1 MPKNKWKL
9 HNTVGNLVDEGL
21 FIYKRLEIVEID
33 FEKNMWFEMYICV
46 SLFVTL
52 AHAGSNWKSLNHKIN
67 HKKKAH
73 EIHMRKYLG
82 HMKCS
87 KEKGLDSQNTN
98 KKKFR
103 THEYP
108 REKIADPQIPTRK
121 ILDPRNTHEKKILTH

>member
-1 MPKNKWKL
+1 
-9 HNTVGNLVDEGL
+9 
-21 FIYKRLEIVEID
+21 
-33 FEKNMWFEMYICV
+33 
-46 SLFVTL
+46 
-52 AHAGSNWKSLNHKIN
+52 
-67 HKKKAH
+67 
-73 EIHMRKYLG
+73 MRKYLG